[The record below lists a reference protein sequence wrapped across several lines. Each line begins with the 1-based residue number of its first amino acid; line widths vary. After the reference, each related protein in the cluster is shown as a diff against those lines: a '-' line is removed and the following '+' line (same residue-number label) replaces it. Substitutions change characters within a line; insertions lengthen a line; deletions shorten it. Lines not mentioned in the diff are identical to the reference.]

1 MKILQSIPLFAWLL
15 LLLNIVVFASDQALD
30 TVVLDVSLI
39 SGARFILDLGHLLLM
54 VGVVVLYFE
63 IIKATRTT
71 TASVV
76 DHGLSTIIFVV
87 FLIEFIT
94 VSACGNATFLAIAVM
109 SLVDVVAG
117 FTVTIS
123 SAKRDLSLGTQP

>member
-15 LLLNIVVFASDQALD
+15 LVLNMVVFASDRALE
-30 TVVLDVSLI
+30 TVILDVPLI

-76 DHGLSTIIFVV
+76 DHGLSTIIFVL

-94 VSACGNATFLAIAVM
+94 VRACGNATFLAIAVM

>member
-1 MKILQSIPLFAWLL
+1 MRYLRSIPLFTWLL
-15 LLLNIVVFASDQALD
+15 IVLNVVVFASDQALE
-30 TVVLDVSLI
+30 TVIINVPLI
-39 SGARFILDLGHLLLM
+39 SGAQFVLDLGHLLLM
-54 VGVVVLYFE
+54 IGVVVLYFE

-76 DHGLSTIIFVV
+76 DHGLSTLVFVV

-94 VSACGNATFLAIAVM
+94 VKACGNATFLAIAVM

-123 SAKRDLSLGTQP
+123 SAKRDLSLGAQP